1 MLDSGN
7 RDNARTNEVLSYI
20 PRAVMHAALL
30 PDKLSICHTNIQS
43 LCARQLN
50 KFSEFKICFE
60 NSKVDIICVT
70 ETWLTSNI
78 TNEVIA
84 VEGYR
89 LLRNDRN

>member
-60 NSKVDIICVT
+60 NSKVDVICVT